1 MKILKKEKLGPL
13 MNERALKDHAMVV
26 QLEEDKDSFD
36 LHLINLV
43 INIIIKMN
51 RSVSR
56 GQLSYQLEKS
66 PSRRGI
72 YINEETNK
80 RETAT
85 VFHSPYKDGRPNKQ
99 YINPSFISSHLLYS
113 Q

>member
-1 MKILKKEKLGPL
+1 MKILKKKKLGPL

-26 QLEEDKDSFD
+26 QLKEDKDSFD

-56 GQLSYQLEKS
+56 GQ
-66 PSRRGI
+66 
-72 YINEETNK
+72 
-80 RETAT
+80 
-85 VFHSPYKDGRPNKQ
+85 
-99 YINPSFISSHLLYS
+99 
-113 Q
+113 